1 MSDSIGWTLVAGTLF
16 MFGLAVAGWWAW
28 SLTASSH
35 LPYPF

>member
-1 MSDSIGWTLVAGTLF
+1 